1 MNPIEKRTLAILN
14 RSTEIIRELPDSARW
29 LNEIAT
35 LKLQVYTPCR
45 LAVGGRVKAGKS
57 TFINTL
63 LGEDLALVGETEA
76 TATINQ
82 FVYGKPANP
91 ASPVKVVYKDG
102 REELVSQTFMNSLQG
117 HDPAA
122 AAKRRNILY
131 FERQL
136 ENPILKDLILID
148 TPGTDAVVSD
158 HQEAAEAV
166 FGINSQ
172 DEKQLRREHDAQTR
186 ELTAK
191 ADAIIYLVGAVANA
205 GNKQF
210 LDDFAQACEGA
221 SALNTI
227 GIISRIDEEEAT
239 LYNSR
244 EQAAYVANSLKEQ
257 LSDVLPVS
265 ACLYTAVRDNEHN
278 LAHWQSLLQTIPE
291 EVFCKY
297 LSAKQD
303 AWEGKYDAALL
314 KQCPNLLPA
323 DVRKQMK
330 GNILWGA
337 FRAIIKVLYQEASV
351 EVVTRKL
358 YELANFD
365 KVKQVLREQ
374 FFNRSK
380 AIRCTVLLS
389 KLNKILLLIRNDAMY
404 SVRRVA
410 KKSMEWE
417 SLIRQ
422 YIRPANSAAAE
433 ELTAFIRT
441 QVKTEADIE
450 RLDKAI
456 LEELV
461 KPTEQLLSEIQGQ
474 NENYKMLKEVQSYRE
489 HFSQEQYGELCALFG
504 LHREGLNDLTDEQ
517 KMKRQMFWQ
526 GKSMR
531 YIDPKME
538 EIAAYAAQTY
548 GRL

>member
-57 TFINTL
+57 TLINTL

-91 ASPVKVVYKDG
+91 AFPVKVVYKDG

-117 HDPAA
+117 HDLAA

-221 SALNTI
+221 SALNAI

-239 LYNSR
+239 LYNKSG
-244 EQAAYVANSLKEQ
+244 AGSL
-257 LSDVLPVS
+257 
-265 ACLYTAVRDNEHN
+265 C
-278 LAHWQSLLQTIPE
+278 
-291 EVFCKY
+291 
-297 LSAKQD
+297 
-303 AWEGKYDAALL
+303 GK
-314 KQCPNLLPA
+314 
-323 DVRKQMK
+323 
-330 GNILWGA
+330 
-337 FRAIIKVLYQEASV
+337 
-351 EVVTRKL
+351 
-358 YELANFD
+358 
-365 KVKQVLREQ
+365 
-374 FFNRSK
+374 
-380 AIRCTVLLS
+380 
-389 KLNKILLLIRNDAMY
+389 
-404 SVRRVA
+404 
-410 KKSMEWE
+410 
-417 SLIRQ
+417 
-422 YIRPANSAAAE
+422 
-433 ELTAFIRT
+433 
-441 QVKTEADIE
+441 
-450 RLDKAI
+450 
-456 LEELV
+456 
-461 KPTEQLLSEIQGQ
+461 
-474 NENYKMLKEVQSYRE
+474 
-489 HFSQEQYGELCALFG
+489 
-504 LHREGLNDLTDEQ
+504 
-517 KMKRQMFWQ
+517 
-526 GKSMR
+526 
-531 YIDPKME
+531 
-538 EIAAYAAQTY
+538 
-548 GRL
+548 